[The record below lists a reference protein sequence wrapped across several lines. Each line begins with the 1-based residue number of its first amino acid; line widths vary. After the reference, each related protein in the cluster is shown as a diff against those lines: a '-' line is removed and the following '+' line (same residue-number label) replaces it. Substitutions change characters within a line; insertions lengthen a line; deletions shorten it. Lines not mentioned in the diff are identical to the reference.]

1 MSSRPDTCRVY
12 LVRHGQTVMNRQIR
26 FRGVRDVPLD
36 EVGRREALEAA
47 QSLRD
52 RGITAVYSSPL
63 GRAREVA
70 RRIALVCGVA
80 EVVDLPLL
88 LNLDYGE
95 WEGLTKHESAALDP
109 DAWALYADS
118 PEHATCP
125 GGESIATAADRIVE
139 ALCVLGARHPGE
151 SVAAVS
157 HGVMLRLAV
166 LRTHGAPTNGWQFKV
181 PTGSALEFEVT
192 HADLRLATQI
202 VDAPVDP
209 HKDPVIHSSELLQGA
224 G

>member
-1 MSSRPDTCRVY
+1 MHDQRCRIF
-12 LVRHGQTVMNRQIR
+12 LVRHGQTRLNREVR
-26 FRGVRDVPLD
+26 FRGIRDVPLD
-36 EVGRREALEAA
+36 EVGRREALKAA
-47 QSLRD
+47 LSLRD
-52 RGITAVYSSPL
+52 SGITKVYSSPL

-70 RRIALVCGVA
+70 RRIGFACGVA

-95 WEGLTKHESAALDP
+95 WEGLTKHESATLHP
-109 DAWALYADS
+109 EAWALYADS
-118 PEHATCP
+118 PEHAACP
-125 GGESIATAADRIVE
+125 GGESVAAAADRIVE
-139 ALCVLGARHPGE
+139 ALRLLGARHPGE

-166 LRTHGAPTNGWQFKV
+166 LRTHGAPRSGWQFKV
-181 PTGSALEFEVT
+181 PTGSALEFQIDD
-192 HADLRLATQI
+192 AGLRLATRI

-209 HKDPVIHSSELLQGA
+209 HKDPIVHPVGLPQGA